1 MSEYIERLIRC
12 GFPPD
17 EAYNTAYA
25 FIKDFG
31 VVGLEDYLTGIE
43 QERYGV
49 D

>member
-25 FIKDFG
+25 FIKD
-31 VVGLEDYLTGIE
+31 EDYLTGIE